1 MRYSRRRRAIGSPAM
16 KRRLFPKQRQSG
28 PQQAAEAAHQPAR
41 Y

>member
-16 KRRLFPKQRQSG
+16 KRRLSLPQRPFG
-28 PQQAAEAAHQPAR
+28 PPQGGEAEHQPAR